1 MLHTVGYRQK
11 MPSDPRRYMQL
22 YELLSARI
30 ADGTL
35 RPGDRLNIG
44 TLADEHD
51 MSRPTVA
58 HALRMLEA
66 DGKVSRYPGVGWTVN

>member
-1 MLHTVGYRQK
+1 
-11 MPSDPRRYMQL
+11 MQL

-30 ADGTL
+30 DDGTL

-44 TLADEHD
+44 MLADEHD

-66 DGKVSRYPGVGWTVN
+66 DRKVNRYPGVGWTVN

>member
-1 MLHTVGYRQK
+1 MLHTVGYLRK
-11 MPSDPRRYMQL
+11 MATDPRRYMQL
-22 YELLSARI
+22 YELLAARI

-35 RPGDRLNIG
+35 HPGDRFNIG
-44 TLADEHD
+44 MLADEHE